1 MYKGAVI
8 KLTANFLSETME
20 ARRHWADIIK
30 VAKESH
36 SQPRMLHLAKF
47 SFKTSEIKTVP
58 DKQKQR
64 KCIIN
69 ISALKEILKEDL
81 LAKIKDMR
89 Q

>member
-8 KLTANFLSETME
+8 KLTANSLSETME

-47 SFKTSEIKTVP
+47 SFKTSSL
-58 DKQKQR
+58 QWFA
-64 KCIIN
+64 II
-69 ISALKEILKEDL
+69 EDL
-81 LAKIKDMR
+81 QSNVMHIVMKSLTLNGF
-89 Q
+89 

>member
-1 MYKGAVI
+1 MFKGAVI
-8 KLTANFLSETME
+8 KLTDNFLSETME

-30 VAKESH
+30 VVKESH
-36 SQPRMLHLAKF
+36 SQPRILPLAKF
-47 SFKTSEIKTVP
+47 SFKTSEIKIVP

-64 KCIIN
+64 ICIIN
-69 ISALKEILKEDL
+69 RSALKEILKGDL

>member
-8 KLTANFLSETME
+8 KLTDNFLSETME

-30 VAKESH
+30 VVKESH
-36 SQPRMLHLAKF
+36 SQPRILPLAKF
-47 SFKTSEIKTVP
+47 SFKTSEIKIVP

-64 KCIIN
+64 ICIIN
-69 ISALKEILKEDL
+69 RSALKEILKGDL
-81 LAKIKDMR
+81 LAKIKDIR

>member
-8 KLTANFLSETME
+8 KLTANSLSETME

-58 DKQKQR
+58 DKQELR
-64 KCIIN
+64 VITRITPRPT
-69 ISALKEILKEDL
+69 LKEMLKGILQIE
-81 LAKIKDMR
+81 IKGH
-89 Q
+89 